1 MTKIR
6 ILWADDEIELLK
18 PHIIFLEAKE
28 YEVVSVTSGG
38 DALDLI
44 EEQRFDIVF
53 LDENMPGLSGLETL
67 TKIKSFSPSLPVI
80 MITKSEEE
88 SIMEDAIGAKIS
100 DYLIKPVNPNQ
111 ILLTI
116 KKHLDTARIVS
127 ERTTIGYQQDF
138 RNIGMSLHNNM
149 TYDEWED
156 IYKKL
161 IYWEIEL
168 EKSEDTGMGEIL
180 NTQKEEANN
189 LFARF
194 VEENYVD
201 WLANAD
207 EAPTMSHNVFRKEV
221 FPSIQ
226 KDDTTFLIVIDNLR
240 LDQWQLLKPQIEEYF
255 WVDKEETYLSILPTT
270 TQYARNALFAGLLP
284 AEIEKLYPKL
294 WLNDEDN
301 GGKNMHEPEL
311 IENQLKRL
319 GKDTR
324 FTYNKVL
331 NPNYGRKVVNEIPN
345 QMNNA
350 FNVIVYNFIDMLSHA
365 RTDTDII
372 KELAEDESAYRSLTL
387 SWFEH
392 SPLKEALKEI
402 ANRGGKVIITTD
414 HGSIKVKEAS
424 KVIGDKT
431 VNTNLRYKQGKNLSY
446 DADDVL
452 AIKRPE
458 DAHLPKVNVSQTFI
472 FAKND
477 FFFAYPNNYNHYV
490 SYYKNTFQ
498 HGGISMEEMMVPIV
512 HLSPKK

>member
-18 PHIIFLEAKE
+18 PHIIFLEAKN
-28 YEVVSVTSGG
+28 YEVTAATSGG
-38 DALDLI
+38 EALDLI

-67 TKIKSFSPSLPVI
+67 TKIKAFSPSLPVI

-116 KKHLDTARIVS
+116 KKHLDMARIVS
-127 ERTTIGYQQDF
+127 EKTTIGYQQDF

-149 TYDEWED
+149 DYEEWEEV
-156 IYKKL
+156 YKKL

-168 EKSEDTGMGEIL
+168 ENSEDTGMNEIL
-180 NTQKEEANN
+180 ETQKAEANN

-194 VEENYVD
+194 VEDNYTH
-201 WLANAD
+201 WLADNGD
-207 EAPTMSHNVFRKEV
+207 SPLMTHHIFKEKV
-221 FPSIQ
+221 FPLIQ

-255 WVDKEETYLSILPTT
+255 WVDKEETYMSILPTT

-284 AEIEKLYPKL
+284 SEIQKLYPKL
-294 WLNDEDN
+294 WLNDEDD
-301 GGKNMHEPEL
+301 GGKNMHEEEL
-311 IENQLKRL
+311 IELQLKRL

-324 FTYNKVL
+324 FAYNKVL
-331 NPNYGRKVVNEIPN
+331 NPNYGRKVVGEIPN

-402 ANRGGKVIITTD
+402 ANRGGKVVITTD
-414 HGSIKVKEAS
+414 HGSIKVKEPS
-424 KVIGDKT
+424 KIVGDKN
-431 VNTNLRYKQGKNLSY
+431 VNTNLRYKQGKNLTY
-446 DADDVL
+446 EKEDVL
-452 AIKRPE
+452 AITRPE
-458 DAHLPKVNVSQTFI
+458 DAHLPKVNVSQTFV
-472 FAKND
+472 FAKGD
-477 FFFAYPNNYNHYV
+477 YFFAYPNNFNHYV
-490 SYYKNTFQ
+490 NYYKNTFQ
-498 HGGISMEEMMVPIV
+498 HGGISMEEMMVPIIQ
-512 HLSPKK
+512 LSPKK

>member
-6 ILWADDEIELLK
+6 ILWADDEIALLK
-18 PHIIFLEAKE
+18 PHIIFLEAKN
-28 YEVVSVTSGG
+28 YNVTPATSG
-38 DALDLI
+38 DEALDLI
-44 EEQRFDIVF
+44 QEQRFDIVF

-67 TKIKSFSPSLPVI
+67 TKIKAITPSLPVI

-88 SIMEDAIGAKIS
+88 SIMEEAIGAKIS

-149 TYDEWED
+149 DYEDWEEV
-156 IYKKL
+156 YKKL
-161 IYWEIEL
+161 IYWELEL
-168 EKSEDTGMGEIL
+168 EKSKDSGMFEIL
-180 NTQKEEANN
+180 NTQKEEANK

-194 VEENYVD
+194 VEDNYLD
-201 WLANAD
+201 WLSDPENA
-207 EAPTMSHNVFRKEV
+207 PLMSHNVFKEKV
-221 FPSIQ
+221 NPLIT
-226 KDDTTFLIVIDNLR
+226 KDGTTFLIVIDNLR
-240 LDQWQLLKPQIEEYF
+240 LDQWHLLKPQIEEFF
-255 WVDKEETYLSILPTT
+255 WVDKEETYMSILPTT
-270 TQYARNALFAGLLP
+270 TQYARNSLFAGLMP
-284 AEIEKLYPKL
+284 SEIEKMYPNL
-294 WLNDEDN
+294 WLNDEDE

-311 IENQLKRL
+311 IEKQLKRL

-324 FTYNKVL
+324 FAYNKVL
-331 NPNYGRKVVNEIPN
+331 NPNYGRKVVGEIPN

-402 ANRGGKVIITTD
+402 ANRGGKVVITTD
-414 HGSIKVKEAS
+414 HGSIKVKEPS
-424 KVIGDKT
+424 KIIGDKT
-431 VNTNLRYKQGKNLSY
+431 VNSNLRYKQGKNLTY
-446 DADDVL
+446 QAEDVL
-452 AIKRPE
+452 AIKNPK
-458 DAHLPKVNVSQTFI
+458 DAHLPKVNVSQSFV
-472 FAKND
+472 FAKGD
-477 FFFAYPNNYNHYV
+477 KFFAYPNNYNHYV

-498 HGGISMEEMMVPIV
+498 HGGISMEEMLVPIIQ
-512 HLSPKK
+512 LSPKK

>member
-6 ILWADDEIELLK
+6 ILWADDEIDLLK
-18 PHIIFLEAKE
+18 PHIIFLEDKN
-28 YEVVSVTSGG
+28 YEVSTATSGSE
-38 DALDLI
+38 ALDLI

-67 TKIKSFSPSLPVI
+67 TNIKSSFPSLPVI

-116 KKHLDTARIVS
+116 KKHLDTARLVS
-127 ERTTIGYQQDF
+127 EKTTIGYQQAF

-149 TYDEWED
+149 DYAEWED
-156 IYKKL
+156 VYKKL
-161 IYWEIEL
+161 IYWELEL
-168 EKSEDTGMGEIL
+168 EKSEDSGMVEIL
-180 NTQKEEANN
+180 ETQKEEASN

-194 VEENYVD
+194 VEDNYVD
-201 WLANAD
+201 WLND
-207 EAPTMSHNVFRKEV
+207 PEDAPTMSHNVFREKIY
-221 FPSIQ
+221 PLITP
-226 KDDTTFLIVIDNLR
+226 DDTTFLIVIDNLR
-240 LDQWQLLKPQIEEYF
+240 LDQWQLLKPQVEELF
-255 WVDKEETYLSILPTT
+255 WIDKEETYMSILPTT
-270 TQYARNALFAGLLP
+270 TQYARNSLFAGLLP
-284 AEIEKLYPKL
+284 SEIEKLFPNL
-294 WLNDEDN
+294 WSNDEDE
-301 GGKNMHEPEL
+301 GGKNLHEKEL
-311 IENQLKRL
+311 IEHQLKRL

-324 FTYNKVL
+324 FAYNKVL
-331 NPNYGRKVVNEIPN
+331 NPSYGRKVVSEIPN

-402 ANRGGKVIITTD
+402 AAKGGKVVITTD
-414 HGSIKVKEAS
+414 HGSIKVKEPS

-431 VNTNLRYKQGKNLSY
+431 VNTNLRYKQGKNLSFE
-446 DADDVL
+446 ADDVL
-452 AIKRPE
+452 AIQNPK
-458 DAHLPKVNVSQTFI
+458 DAFLPTVNVSQSFI
-472 FAKND
+472 FAKGD
-477 FFFAYPNNYNHYV
+477 SFFAYPNNFNHYV
-490 SYYKNTFQ
+490 NYYKNTFQ
-498 HGGISMEEMMVPIV
+498 HGGISMEEMLVPLV
-512 HLSPKK
+512 QLSPKK